1 MTQNDL
7 FGFGQTELDL
17 EIARA
22 NTVVHPSPVRVRAKL
37 LKVLAEIRGAS
48 EMPWDEDTLGYH
60 QLVFPQMSR
69 SLPAEEAAQ
78 LRFEFEEEVKRL
90 LAA

>member
-1 MTQNDL
+1 MNQQDL

-17 EIARA
+17 EAARA
-22 NTVVHPSPVRVRAKL
+22 KTVVHPNPDRVRAKL
-37 LKVLAEIRGAS
+37 NKVLAEIRAAS
-48 EMPWDEDTLGYH
+48 EMPWDDDTLGYH

-69 SLPAEEAAQ
+69 SLPEEEAAQ
-78 LRFEFEEEVKRL
+78 LRFEFEEKVKRL

>member
-1 MTQNDL
+1 MNQQDL

-17 EIARA
+17 EAARA
-22 NTVVHPSPVRVRAKL
+22 RTVVHPNPDRVRAKL
-37 LKVLAEIRGAS
+37 NKVLAEIRAAS
-48 EMPWDEDTLGYH
+48 EMPWDDDTLGYH

-69 SLPAEEAAQ
+69 SLPEEEAAQ
-78 LRFEFEEEVKRL
+78 LRFEFEEQVKRL